1 MKNNDTLSIRR
12 SKLSGVK
19 KALLEKFLVG
29 DFAASSS
36 VDQIAR
42 RPDSV
47 APPLSFSQ
55 LRLWFL
61 DQLAPFNPAYN
72 LSSAV
77 RLSGALHLQA
87 LDRAISAIIDRHEA
101 LRTSIAVL
109 DDQPVQIISPH
120 VDFHLPLMDLSDR
133 PLSEA
138 VSEARRLAAE
148 ETLLAFNLYETPL
161 LRARLIRLAPDDH
174 ILLMTF
180 HHIICDGWS
189 IDIFVGELT
198 SFYDAFVLDKPAALP
213 ELAIQFADF
222 AHWQRSLL
230 EGERMAELL
239 RFWKQQLEQAPG
251 VLELPTDYPRPAMLS
266 FAGASVAFTI
276 AKPLADSVKAL
287 SASHGVSLFMI
298 LEATFNLLL
307 SRYSAQQ
314 DILVGT
320 PIANRN
326 RLELEPVF
334 GFFANTLVLR
344 TDLSGN
350 PTFAELLLRVKEM
363 ALAAYAHQDM
373 PFEKLVEELRPE
385 RDLSHS
391 PLFQVMF
398 VLQNTPVQQFK
409 LSGLTLA
416 HFPVEDATAKFE
428 LWLSL
433 SDSGDEL
440 SGVIEYSTDLFEAGT
455 IERMAGHFLALL
467 EEAATAPQRSISEFG
482 MLTSG
487 ERYQLLVEWN
497 STNEHYPGPYSLAA
511 RVESQAERNP
521 HSAAVVF
528 RHQLLTY
535 HELNRRANQLAHLL
549 KQQGVGPEEIVAVCI
564 ERSAEMVISL
574 LAVLKAGGAYLP
586 LDPDLPRQRIAF
598 MLSDADPKAIV
609 TIERLRGLLP
619 EQARG
624 VICLDEPQ
632 LIESHSCDNLPARA
646 AGDNLAYVIYTSGS
660 TGKPKGAMISQSGI
674 CNRLDWMQ
682 QQFDLEPGDAVLQKT
697 PYSFDVSV
705 WELFWPLLNGAKL
718 VMAEPGGH
726 KDAQYLMKLIDEQQ
740 VTLLHFVPSM
750 LQAFLQ
756 EAEAGS
762 CSSLRLVVCSGE
774 ALEAQTVQRFYEKIG
789 AELYNLYGP
798 TEASV
803 DVTYWRCEPAADNR
817 SVPIGRPI
825 ANLRMYMLDEAMQV
839 VPVGVAGELRI
850 AGVGVARGYLKRAD
864 LTAEKFVPDWLS
876 REAGGRLYRSG
887 DLARYLK
894 DGNIE
899 FLGRID
905 DQVKVRGYRIEL
917 GEVEAVLSLHPSL
930 MGATVLARED
940 ESGHKRLVAYI
951 VPQAANSADDGN
963 STAAQLYAEQVLE
976 WQLVF
981 DDTYTQVAPHADPAF
996 NTAGWNSS
1004 YDGLPIPAEEMG
1016 EWVTRTTDS
1025 ILSLRPR
1032 RVLEIGCGTGLLLF
1046 PLARHCQQYL
1056 GTDFSVTAL
1065 RDLRGKLKAV
1075 EPRLPQVTLLER
1087 GADDFTGIDAG
1098 AFDTIILN
1106 SVVQYFPSIDYLLR
1120 VLERAAAAVEP
1131 GGHIF
1136 VGDVRSLPLLETLHT
1151 SVELYSAPDSLS
1163 AEKLMRLV
1171 SKRMAQDIE
1180 LVIDPEFFAA
1190 LKQHVPQ
1197 ISYAQILLKRGS
1209 YNNELSRYR
1218 YDVILHTDKLAQP
1231 PVDYVSRDWQ
1241 KEGFSTAAL
1250 RELIKQ
1256 SEPAILA
1263 FERVPNARLL
1273 VDVLTLQLLKG
1284 EQRPETVG
1292 ELKEMVAGL
1301 RLEGQVDPEDL
1312 WRIGDELG
1320 YKVEIT
1326 WSSSKENHCYDVMFA
1341 RNSAPVSVAAGMARS
1356 VSEKAFAARP
1366 LHSYANYPLAEKL
1379 AQKIVPE
1386 VRSYLKDRLPDYMVP
1401 SAFVIMDTLPL
1412 TTNGKV
1418 DRKALPPPAQ
1428 ATPELEADFVAPRTP
1443 VEEGLAEIWAAVL
1456 SLDKV
1461 GVNNNFFALGGDSIH
1476 TIQVVARA
1484 HQLGLRLTTKQ
1495 MFQHQTIAEL
1505 AEVVGFDST
1514 LEVEQDLVL
1523 GPVPLTPAQRWLLEE
1538 CFQGS
1543 HLCNQGVL
1551 LQLQEPV
1558 KPELLAQTVRHL
1570 FTHHDALRMRFSRAG
1585 TAWQQVICAPDER
1598 VPITEF
1604 DFSALPELQQNDL
1617 IDAKVG
1623 EMMRSLDPSE
1633 GPLMQI
1639 ATFTLGDDRPS
1650 QLLVVAHRLVADGA
1664 SWRILLEDLE
1674 DAYRQLSQ
1682 GRSLRLPAKTTSFA
1696 SWASHLFNGARPELD
1711 ELSYWLSEPRRRI
1724 QRLPVE
1730 PAKASEDGQRSQTVI
1745 VSLTT
1750 DATSALLGEVHSA
1763 YNTCASD
1770 LLLAALALAISGW
1783 SGQRTLIVDLEGN
1796 GRRGVV
1802 KEADLSRTVGFFS
1815 TVFPALLDLT
1825 EAWAT
1830 ADVIK
1835 AVKEQLRLIPNEG
1848 AGYGLLRYKSE
1859 GDNVAKSLSALPQA
1873 ELSFN
1878 YFDHFDQAA
1887 ETPSFSAARAFFEPE
1902 PSPAASGPYLMQV
1915 NVRVIDGR
1923 LQIAWTYREGLLARA
1938 TVEHVAQTF
1947 IEELEK
1953 IIAHCQSP
1961 GVGGS
1966 TPSDFR
1972 LAKLTQRKLDELA
1985 QLYPQIEDLYPL
1997 TPMQQ
2002 HMLFHRLH
2010 RPESGLYTIHITDPV
2025 NTNVDALAFEQAWQ
2039 HLLDRHPVLRTS
2051 FVWEGLDEPLQVVRK
2066 HTDVPLHQQDLRG
2079 LSQDDQEERLEAY
2092 ICELRRRSFDLT
2104 QAPHMRVALFRMGD
2118 KSYRYVWCFNYM
2130 LQDGWSFPI
2139 FMKEFFTL
2147 YEALSHEQR
2156 IEMPARRPFR
2166 DYIGWLQKQD
2176 LGIAE
2181 SYWRGALKGFS
2192 KPTPLV
2198 AALNPDGLPVV
2209 EDRYVKLSAQLS
2221 VAISTALRSLAR
2233 QHQLTLSV
2241 LVQGAWALLLRHY
2254 TGEEDVVY
2262 GLIHSGRPPEISGIE
2277 EMVGFFNTILPAR
2290 ARLTLDSPLLPWL
2303 REIQARRV
2311 ELRQY
2316 EYSPP
2321 LKIKQWCDV
2330 PPELPLFES
2339 YLVFENFPVDRS
2351 LNQHSK
2357 NMALGV
2363 GSSLV
2368 QTEHHLRIEVFPS
2381 SKIGVSMAYYRRYF
2395 ESRAITRLLGDLQ
2408 TLLGII
2414 VSNPHHTLGELLR
2427 QIK

>member
-29 DFAASSS
+29 DFSSS
-36 VDQIAR
+36 ATTDQIAR
-42 RPDSV
+42 RPDSA

-61 DQLAPFNPAYN
+61 DSLAPFNPAYN

-77 RLSGALHLQA
+77 RLSGSLHLEA
-87 LDRAISAIIDRHEA
+87 LNRALSAIIDRHEA
-101 LRTSIAVL
+101 LRTAIAII
-109 DDQPVQIISPH
+109 DDQPVQLIAPH
-120 VDFHLPLMDLSDR
+120 LDFHLPLIDLSDR

-138 VSEARRLAAE
+138 VAEARTLASA
-148 ETLLAFNLYETPL
+148 ETLLAFNLYEAPL

-174 ILLMTF
+174 LLLMTF

-189 IDIFVGELT
+189 IDIFVGELA
-198 SFYDAFVLDKPAALP
+198 SLYDAFVLDKPSMLP
-213 ELAIQFADF
+213 ELTIQYADF

-230 EGERMAELL
+230 EGERMTELL
-239 RFWKQQLEQAPG
+239 GFWKQQLEQAPA

-266 FAGASVAFTI
+266 FKGASLNFTI
-276 AKPLADSVKAL
+276 ARPLADSVKAL
-287 SASHGVSLFMI
+287 SAAQGASLFMT
-298 LEATFNLLL
+298 LMATFNLLL
-307 SRYSAQQ
+307 SRYSAQR

-326 RLELEPVF
+326 RVELEPVF

-344 TDLSGN
+344 TDLGGK
-350 PTFAELLLRVKEM
+350 PAFEELLQRVKET

-398 VLQNTPVQQFK
+398 VLQNTPLQQFK

-416 HFPVEDATAKFE
+416 HFPVEDTTAKFE

-440 SGVIEYSTDLFEAGT
+440 SAVLEYSTDLFEAAT
-455 IERMAGHFLALL
+455 IDRMAGHFLALL
-467 EEAATAPQRSISEFG
+467 EEAAAAPHRPISEFG
-482 MLTSG
+482 MLTSA
-487 ERYQLLVEWN
+487 ERRQLLVEWN
-497 STNEHYPGPYSLAA
+497 STDEHYSGPNSLAA
-511 RVESQAERNP
+511 RMEAEGERSP
-521 HSAAVVF
+521 HSVAVVF
-528 RHQLLTY
+528 RQQQLTY
-535 HELNRRANQLAHLL
+535 QELNHRANQLARLL
-549 KQQGVGPEEIVAVCI
+549 KEKGVGPDEIVAVCI
-564 ERSAEMVISL
+564 ERSAEMIISL

-586 LDPDLPRQRIAF
+586 LDPDLPRPRIAF
-598 MLSDADPKAIV
+598 MLSDADPKAII
-609 TIERLRGLLP
+609 TIERLRALLP
-619 EQARG
+619 EQTGG
-624 VICLDEPQ
+624 VICLDEQ
-632 LIESHSCDNLPARA
+632 QIIESHSGDRLPPEI

-660 TGKPKGAMISQSGI
+660 TGKPKGAMISQRGI

-682 QQFDLEPGDAVLQKT
+682 QQFNLTPDDAVLQKT

-705 WELFWPLLNGAKL
+705 WELFWPLMNGATL

-726 KDAQYLMKLIDEQQ
+726 KDAQYLMQLIDEQQ

-756 EAEAGS
+756 EADEGS
-762 CSSLRLVVCSGE
+762 CRSLRRVICSGE
-774 ALEAQTVQRFYEKIG
+774 ALEAQTVQRFYEKMG

-803 DVTYWRCEPAADNR
+803 DVTCWRCEPAADSR

-825 ANLRMYMLDEAMQV
+825 ANLRMYILDEAMQV

-850 AGVGVARGYLKRAD
+850 AGLGVARGYLKRAD
-864 LTAEKFVPDWLS
+864 LTAEKFIPDEWS

-894 DGNIE
+894 DGSIE

-905 DQVKVRGYRIEL
+905 DQVKIRGYRIEL
-917 GEVEAVLSLHPSL
+917 GEIEAVLSLHPSL
-930 MGATVLARED
+930 IGATVLARED
-940 ESGHKRLVAYI
+940 ESARKRLVAYI
-951 VPQAANSADDGN
+951 VPQADRSADGGN
-963 STAAQLYAEQVLE
+963 ASASQLHAEQVSE

-981 DDTYTQVAPHADPAF
+981 DDTYQQVAPHADPTF

-1004 YDGLPIPAEEMG
+1004 FDGLPIPAAEME
-1016 EWVTRTTDS
+1016 EWVTRTVDS
-1025 ILSLRPR
+1025 ILALAPR

-1046 PLARHCQQYL
+1046 PLARHCQQYI

-1065 RDLRGKLKAV
+1065 RDLRGKLKAI

-1087 GADDFTGIDAG
+1087 SADDFTGIEAG
-1098 AFDTIILN
+1098 AFNTVILN
-1106 SVVQYFPSIDYLLR
+1106 SVVQYFPSLDYLLR

-1131 GGHIF
+1131 GGRIF

-1151 SVELYSAPDSLS
+1151 SVELHSAPDSLS
-1163 AEKLMRLV
+1163 TEKLMRRV
-1171 SKRMAQDIE
+1171 SKRIAQDIE
-1180 LVIDPEFFAA
+1180 LIIDPEFFAV
-1190 LKQHVPQ
+1190 LNQHLPQ
-1197 ISYAQILLKRGS
+1197 ISHVQILLKRGS
-1209 YNNELSRYR
+1209 YRNELSRYR
-1218 YDVILHTDKLAQP
+1218 YDVILHVGHHGEP
-1231 PVDYVSRDWQ
+1231 PAGCAWRDWQ
-1241 KEGFSTAAL
+1241 TEGFSTAVL
-1250 RELIKQ
+1250 RELLSK
-1256 SEPAILA
+1256 SAPAILA
-1263 FERVPNARLL
+1263 CERVPNARLL
-1273 VDVLTLQLLKG
+1273 GDVLTLQLLKD

-1292 ELKEMVAGL
+1292 ELKAMAAGL
-1301 RLEGQVDPEDL
+1301 SLEEQVDPEAL

-1326 WSSSKENHCYDVMFA
+1326 WSASREDDCYDVIFA
-1341 RNSAPVSVAAGMARS
+1341 RNSAPVSVAGVARS
-1356 VSEKAFAARP
+1356 ASEKTLTARP
-1366 LHSYANYPLAEKL
+1366 LRSYANNPLAEKL
-1379 AQKIVPE
+1379 AQKLVPE

-1401 SAFVIMDTLPL
+1401 SAFVMMDSLPL
-1412 TTNGKV
+1412 TANGKV

-1428 ATPELEADFVAPRTP
+1428 AAPEMEANFVAPRTP
-1443 VEEGLAEIWAAVL
+1443 VEEGLAEVWASVL
-1456 SLDKV
+1456 SLDRV
-1461 GVNNNFFALGGDSIH
+1461 GVNNNFFELGGDSIH

-1484 HQLGLRLTTKQ
+1484 NQVGLRFTTRQ

-1505 AEVVGFDST
+1505 AEVVAVDSQV
-1514 LEVEQDLVL
+1514 EVEQDLVL

-1538 CFQGS
+1538 S
-1543 HLCNQGVL
+1543 VQGVHLPGQAML
-1551 LQLQEPV
+1551 LQIDGPV
-1558 KPELLAQTVRHL
+1558 KPDLLEQAVRQL
-1570 FTHHDALRMRFSRAG
+1570 LIHHDALRTSFSQAG
-1585 TAWQQVICAPDER
+1585 AVWQQVIGAP
-1598 VPITEF
+1598 TEALSIADF
-1604 DFSALPELQQNDL
+1604 DISALSELQQNEF
-1617 IDAKVG
+1617 IETQAT
-1623 EMMRSLDPSE
+1623 EMRRSLHSSA
-1633 GPLMQI
+1633 GPPLPI
-1639 ATFTLGDDRPS
+1639 AVFHRGDDKPN
-1650 QLLVVAHRLVADGA
+1650 QLLFVAHRLVADYP
-1664 SWRILLEDLE
+1664 SWRILLEDFQQ
-1674 DAYRQLSQ
+1674 AYGQLSQ
-1682 GRSLRLPAKTTSFA
+1682 SKPLRLPAKTTSFA
-1696 SWASHLFNGARPELD
+1696 SWANHLFNGARPELE
-1711 ELSYWLSEPRRRI
+1711 ELSYWLSEPRSRVG
-1724 QRLPVE
+1724 RLPVE
-1730 PAKASEDGQRSQTVI
+1730 RAKASEEQSAQTVI
-1745 VSLTT
+1745 VSLNASETG
-1750 DATSALLGEVHSA
+1750 ALLGDVHSA
-1763 YNTCASD
+1763 YNTRTSD

-1783 SGQRTLIVDLEGN
+1783 SGQRTVIVDLEGD
-1796 GRRGVV
+1796 GRRGRV
-1802 KEADLSRTVGFFS
+1802 KEADLSRTVGFFT

-1825 EAWAT
+1825 EAFAT
-1830 ADVIK
+1830 DDVIK
-1835 AVKEQLRLIPNEG
+1835 AVKEQLRLIPNDG
-1848 AGYGLLRYKSE
+1848 AGYGLLRYRSD
-1859 GDNVAKSLSALPQA
+1859 GDAVAKSLGALPQA

-1878 YFDHFDQAA
+1878 YIDRFDQAA
-1887 ETPSFSAARAFFEPE
+1887 EMPAFSTVRAFFEPE
-1902 PSPAASGPYLMQV
+1902 PSPPASSPYLMQV
-1915 NVRVIDGR
+1915 NAGVVDGQLR
-1923 LQIAWTYREGLLARA
+1923 IAWTYCADLLARS

-1947 IEELEK
+1947 IGELEK

-1961 GVGGS
+1961 GAGGS

-1985 QLYPQIEDLYPL
+1985 RLYPQIADLYPL

-2002 HMLFHRLH
+2002 HMLFHRLY
-2010 RPESGLYTIHITDPV
+2010 RSESGLYTIHITDPV
-2025 NTNVDALAFEQAWQ
+2025 NTEVDVRAFEQAWQ
-2039 HLLDRHPVLRTS
+2039 HLLDRHPVLRTA
-2051 FVWEGLDEPLQVVRK
+2051 FVWEGLDEPLQVVCK
-2066 HTDVPLHQQDLRG
+2066 HADVPLHQQDLRG
-2079 LSQDDQEERLEAY
+2079 QSQDEQEEILETY
-2092 ICELRRRSFDLT
+2092 ITELRRRSFDLT

-2147 YEALSHEQR
+2147 YEALSQGQR
-2156 IEMPARRPFR
+2156 INLPVRRPFR

-2181 SYWRGALKGFS
+2181 AYWRSTLKGFS

-2198 AALNPDGLPVV
+2198 AALNPDGMPEV
-2209 EDRYVKLSAQLS
+2209 EDRYVKLSTQLS
-2221 VAISTALRSLAR
+2221 VAISTALRSFAR

-2241 LVQGAWALLLRHY
+2241 LVQGAWALLLCRY

-2290 ARLTLDSPLLPWL
+2290 ASVTPDSPLLPWL
-2303 REIQARRV
+2303 RDIQARRV

-2321 LKIKQWCDV
+2321 LQIKQWCDV

-2357 NMALGV
+2357 NIGLGV

-2368 QTEHHLRIEVFPS
+2368 QTEHHLRIEVFPAA
-2381 SKIGVSMAYYRRYF
+2381 KIGVSMAYYRRHF

-2408 TLLGII
+2408 TLLGAI
-2414 VSNPHHTLGELLR
+2414 VSNPHQTPGELLR
-2427 QIK
+2427 QIR